1 MHFKDISSP
10 GTSQKSE
17 LLLNVKNLSRK
28 VSGNWIWENISF
40 ELSAGQGLAISG
52 TSGSG
57 KSMLLRTLAG
67 LDVFEKGPSGEVGSI
82 SLSGKSITDW
92 GMPQY
97 PTRNRLH
104 YQLLFDRLRNV
115 N

>member
-1 MHFKDISSP
+1 MHSKDTSSL

-17 LLLNVKNLSRK
+17 LLLQVNNLSRK

-40 ELSAGQGLAISG
+40 GISSGQKLALSG

-67 LDVFEKGPSGEVGSI
+67 
-82 SLSGKSITDW
+82 W
-92 GMPQY
+92 M
-97 PTRNRLH
+97 
-104 YQLLFDRLRNV
+104 LLKKDHPMKKAP
-115 N
+115 